1 MLEQPGK
8 DPLLLRSTLT
18 FLLAGGQGER
28 LYPLTRDRAKPA
40 VPFGGVYRIVDFTL
54 SNCLNSHLRRIYV
67 LTQYRS
73 SSLDVHIQGGWSIL
87 SPELGEYIYTLP
99 PQLRL
104 AQNWYRGTADAI
116 LHNLY
121 ILEQERPDR
130 VLIVSGDHVYK
141 MDYGT
146 MVAQHHATQANL
158 SIACIEVP
166 LDIAPELGIMEVDSD
181 GRIVGFEEKPSSPK
195 PLPGSTTHAL
205 ASMGV
210 YVFDTDTLARAVSE
224 DAKRDTAHDFGK
236 NIIPAVVKEGQAF
249 AFNFKDGNRNP
260 TVYWRDIGLLD
271 AYWQAHMDLLEPDPP
286 FDLFDTSWPIRT
298 YNPPCPP
305 TAVLGDEGGVRNSLI
320 SGGCVI
326 RNADVDR
333 SVLSNRVSI
342 EPGAR
347 LEESV
352 LLEGAVVE
360 SGAEVHRAIL
370 DKGASV
376 RAGARIGVDTEQ
388 DRERF
393 TITQSGVVVVPKGM
407 TL

>member
-1 MLEQPGK
+1 MPDVPERA
-8 DPLLLRSTLT
+8 PLHLLQNTLT

-54 SNCLNSHLRRIYV
+54 SNCLNSHLRKIYV

-73 SSLDVHIQGGWSIL
+73 SSLDHHIQGGWSIL
-87 SPELGEYIYTLP
+87 SPELGEYVFTLP

-121 ILEQERPDR
+121 VLEQERPER

-141 MDYGT
+141 MDYGA
-146 MVAQHHATQANL
+146 MVARHHAAHAELT
-158 SIACIEVP
+158 IACIEVP
-166 LDIAPELGIMEVDSD
+166 LDVAPELGIMQIDSE
-181 GRIVGFEEKPSSPK
+181 GRIIGFEEKPQNPK

-210 YVFDTDTLARAVSE
+210 YVFETEILARYVSE

-236 NIIPAVVKEGQAF
+236 NIIPAVVKNGQAF

-271 AYWQAHMDLLEPDPP
+271 AYWQAHMDLVEPEPP
-286 FDLFDTSWPIRT
+286 FDLFDPSWPIRT

-305 TAVLGDEGGVRNSLI
+305 TAAPAKKGAFVTASFRGGVS
-320 SGGCVI
+320 
-326 RNADVDR
+326 
-333 SVLSNRVSI
+333 
-342 EPGAR
+342 
-347 LEESV
+347 
-352 LLEGAVVE
+352 
-360 SGAEVHRAIL
+360 
-370 DKGASV
+370 
-376 RAGARIGVDTEQ
+376 
-388 DRERF
+388 
-393 TITQSGVVVVPKGM
+393 SGVP
-407 TL
+407 T